1 MRRYLII
8 FLAGLFSIAIFF
20 LTKYILQ
27 KLTYKNSVF
36 IASFISLVAFIFIIF
51 SSFWL
56 LENNAEKPSYSYKPP
71 LIQNGK
77 VIDGQFS
84 K

>member
-1 MRRYLII
+1 MRRYVII
-8 FLAGLFSIAIFF
+8 FLAGLFAIAIFF

-36 IASFISLVAFIFIIF
+36 IASFISLVAFILIVF
-51 SSFWL
+51 SSFLL
-56 LENNAEKPSYSYKPP
+56 LENNAAKPSYNYKPP

-77 VIDGQFS
+77 VINGQFA